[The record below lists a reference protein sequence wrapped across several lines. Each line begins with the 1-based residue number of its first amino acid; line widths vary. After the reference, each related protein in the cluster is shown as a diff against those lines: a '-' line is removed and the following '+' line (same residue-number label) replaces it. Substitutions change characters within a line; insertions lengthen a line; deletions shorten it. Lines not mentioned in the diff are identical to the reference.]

1 MKVAT
6 YKEFLMTE
14 KILDFRVNYNGLKIF
29 DEFNTKDFKFPI
41 VLSSPHAGNLFPKEF
56 LENSVLTKSELRS
69 SEDSFVT
76 ELVKEAS
83 NSGIPLLSLNISRT
97 FIDVNRD
104 KIELDETMF
113 FDAPKNNDINS
124 RRCRVG
130 LGVLHRVVYH
140 NKNIYDG
147 LLSYKEALERINNVY
162 DPYHKRLKQLVD
174 KCVRKFGFCLLLDC
188 HSMPSMICNIMNES
202 KALDF
207 CICNLFDESCPTEIS
222 QNLYNSLANQ
232 DIRVE
237 FNKPYAGAF
246 ITFNYCQPRKNIYT
260 LQLEIN
266 RSIYM
271 DEQTHDKN
279 IDFQSVAHHISQ
291 SIISLGNFLLDFK
304 K

>member
-83 NSGIPLLSLNISRT
+83 NAGIPLLSLNISRT

-130 LGVLHRVVYH
+130 WV
-140 NKNIYDG
+140 
-147 LLSYKEALERINNVY
+147 
-162 DPYHKRLKQLVD
+162 
-174 KCVRKFGFCLLLDC
+174 
-188 HSMPSMICNIMNES
+188 
-202 KALDF
+202 F
-207 CICNLFDESCPTEIS
+207 CIE
-222 QNLYNSLANQ
+222 
-232 DIRVE
+232 
-237 FNKPYAGAF
+237 
-246 ITFNYCQPRKNIYT
+246 
-260 LQLEIN
+260 
-266 RSIYM
+266 
-271 DEQTHDKN
+271 
-279 IDFQSVAHHISQ
+279 
-291 SIISLGNFLLDFK
+291 
-304 K
+304 

>member
-1 MKVAT
+1 
-6 YKEFLMTE
+6 MTE

-83 NSGIPLLSLNISRT
+83 NAGIPLLSLNISRT

-222 QNLYNSLANQ
+222 QNFYNSLANQ

>member
-1 MKVAT
+1 MS
-6 YKEFLMTE
+6 E
-14 KILDFRVNYNGLKIF
+14 KILDFRVDYSSFKIF

-41 VLSSPHAGNLFPKEF
+41 VLSSPHAGNCFPKEF
-56 LENSVLTKSELRS
+56 LANSSLKENELRA

-83 NSGIPLLSLNISRT
+83 DAGIPLLSLNIPRT

-113 FDAPKNNDINS
+113 FDAPKNNDLNS
-124 RRCRVG
+124 KRCRVG

-147 LLSYKEALERINNVY
+147 LLSYKEAQERIKNVY

-174 KCVRKFGFCLLLDC
+174 RCVRKFGFCLLLDC

-202 KALDF
+202 KPLDF

-222 QNLYNSLANQ
+222 QKLYNSLANQ
-232 DIRVE
+232 NVRVE
-237 FNKPYAGAF
+237 FNRPYAGAF

-260 LQLEIN
+260 MQLEVN

-271 DEQTHDKN
+271 DEDSHIKNTH
-279 IDFQSVAHHISQ
+279 FQDVAHHISQ
-291 SIISLGNFLLDFK
+291 SIIALGNFLLDFK

>member
-1 MKVAT
+1 MD
-6 YKEFLMTE
+6 E
-14 KILDFRVNYNGLKIF
+14 KILDFRVDYSNLKILN
-29 DEFNTKDFKFPI
+29 EFNTKDFKFPI
-41 VLSSPHAGNLFPKEF
+41 VLSSPHAGNCFPEEF
-56 LENSVLTKSELRS
+56 LANSALKKNELRI

-83 NSGIPLLSLNISRT
+83 DAGIPLLSLNIPRT

-104 KIELDETMF
+104 KIELDDTMF

-222 QNLYNSLANQ
+222 QNFYNSLANQ
-232 DIRVE
+232 DFRVE
-237 FNKPYAGAF
+237 FNRPYAGAF

-260 LQLEIN
+260 MQLEIN
-266 RSIYM
+266 RGIYM
-271 DEQTHDKN
+271 NEDSYEKN
-279 IDFQSVAHHISQ
+279 EYFQDIAHHISQ
-291 SIISLGNFLLDFK
+291 SIIALGNFLLDFK